1 MCVHVGGGG
10 GGMCG
15 WDWWVLR
22 WESINQS
29 GGFNLALKNVRV
41 IVCFTV
47 WDDT

>member
-1 MCVHVGGGG
+1 MCVHAWGGGG
-10 GGMCG
+10 GGG
-15 WDWWVLR
+15 DQWVLR
-22 WESINQS
+22 WESINRS